1 MKYNGFYYFMFKGP
15 MKKVIAEKFGN
26 EYAAEIM
33 KKSKTVYRELV
44 DKADDI

>member
-1 MKYNGFYYFMFKGP
+1 MKYNGFYYFMFKGS
-15 MKKVIAEKFGN
+15 MKKVIAEKFGS